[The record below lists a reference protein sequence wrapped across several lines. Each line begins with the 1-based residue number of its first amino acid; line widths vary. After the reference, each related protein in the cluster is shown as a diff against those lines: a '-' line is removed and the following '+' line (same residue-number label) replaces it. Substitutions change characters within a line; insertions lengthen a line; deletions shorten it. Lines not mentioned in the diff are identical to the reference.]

1 MMIDYFKRSRVY
13 WVLIRKEMTR
23 LSTIFI
29 IGLVFFAQ
37 TCMADRDQMLE
48 SAIKRYSKQEII
60 TLDVDEE
67 YVYVLKDGSRRLIRL
82 VSVEE
87 HRDSVIGK
95 IRRAEVDVQI
105 DGKPIR
111 LICAAYV
118 MPTEI
123 NGLRIQADTTSGWH
137 RMPKRVQFS
146 VWDAADPIVNT
157 ERFVFPVADYL
168 LFSHGIQA
176 YNEVVHLGHRDGD
189 PKGQTFYHD
198 YGVDVAGYDGRE
210 EIVSPVDG
218 RIIEIWPSRDN
229 VSSVV
234 VGSDDSLL
242 FSLSHL
248 DSILPSL
255 QEGTHV
261 AKGEKIGMLG
271 KTGASGNFSHL
282 HLGQWLSITAL
293 KEKKRCRNLNLY
305 PWLVTTYQ
313 AQYGGHLYA
322 IARPHHTVLTGEEV
336 LFDGSNSLA
345 FGTKIASYKWQ
356 FHDGTMVEELK
367 ASKRYNTPGTY
378 IASLW
383 VRDEKGRV
391 DVDFCK
397 VKVFPKSDRQSGLPT
412 IFMTH
417 TPTADIPVN
426 SPVLFKIWIQG
437 GNAMD
442 VITVDFGDGTIVD
455 DYHSYSE
462 VEHGFKT
469 PGIHVVTAQTMVGGK
484 PIMQKQKVVVRG
496 N

>member
-1 MMIDYFKRSRVY
+1 
-13 WVLIRKEMTR
+13 
-23 LSTIFI
+23 
-29 IGLVFFAQ
+29 
-37 TCMADRDQMLE
+37 MADRDRMLE
-48 SAIKRYSKQEII
+48 SAIKKYSEQEII
-60 TLDVDEE
+60 ALDVDEE
-67 YVYVLKDGSRRLIRL
+67 YVFALKDGSRRIIRL
-82 VSVEE
+82 VSVKE
-87 HRDSVIGK
+87 HRDSVIGRV
-95 IRRAEVDVQI
+95 RRAEVDVQI

-111 LICAAYV
+111 LLCAAYV
-118 MPTEI
+118 MPTET
-123 NGLRIQADTTSGWH
+123 NGLRIQADTTSGWL
-137 RMPKRVQFS
+137 RMPKRVRFS
-146 VWDAADPIVNT
+146 VWDATDPIVNS

-168 LFSHGIQA
+168 LFSHGMQA

-198 YGVDVAGYDGRE
+198 YGIDVAGYEGRE

-218 RIIEIWPSRDN
+218 RVIEIWPSRDN
-229 VSSVV
+229 ATSVV
-234 VGSDDSLL
+234 VGNDDGLL

-255 QEGTHV
+255 QEGTGV
-261 AKGEKIGMLG
+261 EKGGKIGMLG
-271 KTGASGNFSHL
+271 KKGASGNFSHL
-282 HLGQWLSITAL
+282 HLGPWLSISAL
-293 KEKKRCRNLNLY
+293 KEKKRSHNLNLY

-356 FHDGTMVEELK
+356 FHDGATVEEAK
-367 ASKRYNTPGTY
+367 ASKTYNAPGTY
-378 IASLW
+378 MATLW
-383 VRDEKGRV
+383 VRDEKGRQ

-417 TPTADIPVN
+417 TPTADILVDR
-426 SPVLFKIWIQG
+426 PVLFQIWIQG
-437 GNAMD
+437 GNVRQVM
-442 VITVDFGDGTIVD
+442 TVDFGDGTIVD
-455 DYHSYSE
+455 DYLSYSE

-469 PGIHVVTAQTMVGGK
+469 PGIHVVTARAMVGGK
-484 PIMQKQKVVVRG
+484 PITQKQKVVVRG